1 MRYRT
6 QATPPAEP
14 LRLRSPLARLCLPQ
28 ETRDPHRHLAWAN
41 SVCAVVLVLGAAG
54 LLTSR
59 EDRPKPAPRVAVLVP
74 VTLTELITT
83 PSTKTI
89 TTARETRPKPAAME
103 RLAVAPLPVAAAVI
117 PNRGRVPL
125 VIESGVEVA
134 PMVEMAI
141 PAEPHST
148 SEAPGQEASETSWTE
163 TVKEPEP
170 VQFNPQGQPGG
181 FFPSPRYPALAVR
194 NRWEGTVGLL
204 MEVGASGSVVRVE
217 LRKSSGYGP
226 LDDAALGVVKNRWR
240 FPAGERRI
248 YLWDCTFRIQ

>member
-6 QATPPAEP
+6 QAAPPAEP

-41 SVCAVVLVLGAAG
+41 SVCAVIVVLGAAG
-54 LLTSR
+54 LLSSR
-59 EDRPKPAPRVAVLVP
+59 EHRTKPARPVAAVLVP
-74 VTLTELITT
+74 VTLTELTT
-83 PSTKTI
+83 PQAKTI
-89 TTARETRPKPAAME
+89 TTATETRQN
-103 RLAVAPLPVAAAVI
+103 LVAVEMPVEAPPVATAVF
-117 PNRGRVPL
+117 PKRGSIPL
-125 VIESGVEVA
+125 VFEGGVEIA
-134 PMVEMAI
+134 PMAEMAI